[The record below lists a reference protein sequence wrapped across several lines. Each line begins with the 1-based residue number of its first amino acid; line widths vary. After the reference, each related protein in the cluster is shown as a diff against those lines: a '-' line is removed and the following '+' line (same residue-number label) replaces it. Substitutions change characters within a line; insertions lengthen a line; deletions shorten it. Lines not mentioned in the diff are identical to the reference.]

1 MKKQLKNSDFETS
14 SYKQTVQAHF
24 FYLQLS
30 NKQKAYPQ
38 TLKFLPIPPNIPMTP
53 IYTKKQSH

>member
-38 TLKFLPIPPNIPMTP
+38 TLKFLPIPQNIPMTP
-53 IYTKKQSH
+53 IHTKK